1 MITNVLNL
9 IVFML
14 NITSADG
21 AYTGEA
27 VYTGGT
33 ELITASFKLYDQK
46 GNMLYHIIN
55 PDAFTFFISNSGQVF
70 ATNEQMLYLYELNG
84 NIIPLKKLIYP
95 NGFDFSPDNTLFF
108 ASDRDGIFAY
118 SMTGTMVYQFMPGR
132 LFATTEQGKKMGIVS
147 TDTLFYYEGG
157 NLKFQKILRSPFVRK
172 LYFSPDKEWL
182 HIELPDTT
190 ELIQIFD
197 NMIRED

>member
-1 MITNVLNL
+1 
-9 IVFML
+9 
-14 NITSADG
+14 
-21 AYTGEA
+21 
-27 VYTGGT
+27 
-33 ELITASFKLYDQK
+33 ELITASFKLYDQE

-118 SMTGTMVYQFMPGR
+118 SMTGTIVYEFTPGR
-132 LFATTEQGKKMGIVS
+132 LFASTEQAKKMGIVS
-147 TDTLFYYEGG
+147 TDTLFYYEEG
-157 NLKFQKILRSPFVRK
+157 KLRFHKLLISPFVRK
-172 LYFSPDKEWL
+172 IYFSQDKDII

-190 ELIQIFD
+190 QLIKIYD
-197 NMIRED
+197 NMMRED